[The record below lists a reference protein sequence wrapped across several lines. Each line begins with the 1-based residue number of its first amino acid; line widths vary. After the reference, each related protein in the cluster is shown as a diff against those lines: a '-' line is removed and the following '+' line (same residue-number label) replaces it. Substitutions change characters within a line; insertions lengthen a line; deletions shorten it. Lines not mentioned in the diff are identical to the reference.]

1 MSKSNRFIPILMY
14 FLVAF
19 GGIVVDIVVPSL
31 PSIQKAFSSTE
42 VLTQWAFAA
51 AMVGFGVGQFFAGFI
66 VDAYGRKKP
75 MLLGGLFLAVSL
87 YATTIVPSIQ
97 LVILLRLVQG
107 LAVSLVCVG
116 GRAVIKDLFHGE
128 QYLKTVNWITIS
140 FAMGITLSPFAGAYI
155 LELFSWKMVFQALAS
170 VVLIG
175 WILLLVCYQ
184 ETHTNFHP
192 INMTSIK
199 GNLSE
204 MFADSRFL
212 RSSIICGVFYSIL
225 PAFNTVSPFL
235 VQSQLGYSPVFYGY
249 IALFL
254 AACWLLGNAMNI
266 ILFKVSA
273 ESKTRVSLY
282 ASFIA
287 TLISVIYLLL
297 NGLSL
302 YVFIAPVAVII
313 FSLGMLFPLY
323 LGKALAP
330 FNHIAGIA
338 NATVFSGSWIATA
351 AISFIA
357 SSLPSSSAEPLLVM
371 YLVLIVFVLLIRV

>member
-1 MSKSNRFIPILMY
+1 
-14 FLVAF
+14 
-19 GGIVVDIVVPSL
+19 
-31 PSIQKAFSSTE
+31 
-42 VLTQWAFAA
+42 
-51 AMVGFGVGQFFAGFI
+51 
-66 VDAYGRKKP
+66 
-75 MLLGGLFLAVSL
+75 
-87 YATTIVPSIQ
+87 
-97 LVILLRLVQG
+97 
-107 LAVSLVCVG
+107 
-116 GRAVIKDLFHGE
+116 
-128 QYLKTVNWITIS
+128 
-140 FAMGITLSPFAGAYI
+140 
-155 LELFSWKMVFQALAS
+155 
-170 VVLIG
+170 
-175 WILLLVCYQ
+175 
-184 ETHTNFHP
+184 
-192 INMTSIK
+192 
-199 GNLSE
+199 

-371 YLVLIVFVLLIRV
+371 YLVLIVFVLLIRGNVAK